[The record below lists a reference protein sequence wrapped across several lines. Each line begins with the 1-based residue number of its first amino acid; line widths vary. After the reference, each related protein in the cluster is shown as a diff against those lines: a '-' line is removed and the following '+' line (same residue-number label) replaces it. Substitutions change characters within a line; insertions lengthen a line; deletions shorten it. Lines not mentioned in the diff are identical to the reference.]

1 MASIIKAV
9 CMGRIFVGAGKPVK
23 TSARDS
29 FTVDE
34 SLLGSKIAR
43 EESKPHTME
52 TIVIGHRNPDMDS
65 VCSAVAYAELKK
77 RLGHDDVRPAR
88 AGALNE
94 RIAFVLEKFGVPQ
107 PEFIPDVTPRVRD
120 AMIRDYVSIRPDQ
133 PIAEALALMS
143 SKRLR
148 ALPVVDEDRRFHG
161 TISENTLLGLVMPS
175 RESAQRAREV
185 LASLANIAGT
195 FEGRSLT
202 GPLPED
208 EQNYALVVAAM
219 DANTFAGRLKNLEPS
234 RTVLFVG
241 DRENVHRAAL
251 DGGVRALVVTGGA
264 EVSPAFAA
272 AAKAKGMAV
281 IVSPWDTATSV
292 IFARGAM
299 ITRHA
304 LEEVPVKFDADMPL
318 EIARRTV
325 ALSNKFIF
333 PVLEADGRLDG
344 ILSKSDFL
352 RGPARQLI
360 LVDHNELS
368 QAVPG
373 ATDLPIV
380 EILDHHRLGNMPTEA
395 PILFLNQPVG
405 STCTIVADLFRRHN
419 LEPPRPVAG
428 VMLAGIIADTL
439 CGTSPTTTETDRQL
453 LEKLGR
459 LAGIR
464 AQDLAAE
471 IFSVGSPL
479 QTMSPDRV
487 IGADAKEYEEHGVRF
502 SISQIEEV
510 TFANFER
517 QRDLLQEALR
527 AQTGAAQL
535 FFSALLVT
543 DINAQNSYL
552 MVEGNHDL
560 LRTINYP
567 EHSDR
572 VWFLEGV
579 VSRKKQLLPYLLE
592 CLAKVR

>member
-1 MASIIKAV
+1 
-9 CMGRIFVGAGKPVK
+9 
-23 TSARDS
+23 
-29 FTVDE
+29 
-34 SLLGSKIAR
+34 
-43 EESKPHTME
+43 ME

-65 VCSAVAYAELKK
+65 ICSAIAYADLKN
-77 RLGHDDVRPAR
+77 RLGEKNVRPAR

-94 RIAFVLEKFGVPQ
+94 RVTFVLEKFGVPQ
-107 PEFIPDVTPRVRD
+107 PEFLPDVTPRVRD
-120 AMIRDYVSIRPDQ
+120 AMIVDFAAADPDQ
-133 PIAEALALMS
+133 PITEALSVMA
-143 SKRLR
+143 RRGLR
-148 ALPVVDEDRRFHG
+148 ALPVVDAQRRFHG
-161 TISENTLLGLVMPS
+161 VISEHKLLGLVMPS
-175 RESAQRAREV
+175 RETAGGAREV
-185 LASLANIAGT
+185 FASLAGIAGT
-195 FEGRSLT
+195 FDGTPLT
-202 GPLPED
+202 GTLSRGERR
-208 EQNYALVVAAM
+208 YSLVIAAM
-219 DANTFAGRLKNLEPS
+219 DAATFAQRLARLDPAD
-234 RTVLFVG
+234 TVVFVG
-241 DRENVHRAAL
+241 DREEIQQAAVKA
-251 DGGVRALVVTGGA
+251 GVSAIVVTGEA
-264 EVSPAFAA
+264 AVSPVLVSAA
-272 AAKAKGMAV
+272 REAGVAV
-281 IVSPWDTATSV
+281 IVSPWDTATTV
-292 IFARGAM
+292 IFSRGAV
-299 ITRHA
+299 TARHV
-304 LEEVPVKFDADMPL
+304 LEPVSDQFDADMTVDL
-318 EIARRTV
+318 ARRTV

-333 PVLEADGRLDG
+333 PVIGESGKLEG
-344 ILSKSDFL
+344 IFSKSDFL
-352 RGPARQLI
+352 RAPARQLV

-373 ATDLPIV
+373 AAELPIV
-380 EILDHHRLGNMPTEA
+380 EILDHHRLGNMPTES